1 MKIYRGRCSYTI
13 MLALSFL
20 CLAAAWY
27 SGYMREVD
35 GRIVFYRSDGGDWT
49 PLTGEMAESFLTV
62 RPEKWFPEEEEVGEE
77 PEEFPRMVMYE
88 EDVSWFD
95 DALFIGDSRTVGL
108 HEYGNLGNAEVLADS
123 GMSVYKLFKKEFSWS
138 SGEKGT
144 LEELLSERQFGKIY
158 LMLGI
163 NELGYSFHTT
173 VTRYTE
179 MVERIQNLQ
188 PDALIFLQANLHIS
202 KEKSETSPVYN
213 NESIDR
219 FNEAVKELAD
229 DESRFYL
236 DVNEMFD
243 DEEGNLAAEYT
254 ADDIHVLAK
263 YYRGWVEWIL
273 KHAVKLENA
282 DGTEQGAE
290 ILTGRTD
297 NGPCL
302 SAVCG

>member
-35 GRIVFYRSDGGDWT
+35 GRIVFCRPDGADWT
-49 PLTGEMAESFLTV
+49 PLTGETAESSLTV

-77 PEEFPRMVMYE
+77 QEEFPRMVMYE

-144 LEELLSERQFGKIY
+144 LEELLSKRQFGKIY

-163 NELGYSFHTT
+163 N
-173 VTRYTE
+173 
-179 MVERIQNLQ
+179 
-188 PDALIFLQANLHIS
+188 
-202 KEKSETSPVYN
+202 
-213 NESIDR
+213 
-219 FNEAVKELAD
+219 
-229 DESRFYL
+229 
-236 DVNEMFD
+236 
-243 DEEGNLAAEYT
+243 
-254 ADDIHVLAK
+254 
-263 YYRGWVEWIL
+263 
-273 KHAVKLENA
+273 
-282 DGTEQGAE
+282 
-290 ILTGRTD
+290 
-297 NGPCL
+297 
-302 SAVCG
+302 